1 VAAVIFFVDETAH
14 LQELTSRGAH
24 EVLHGNGRALLRR
37 QERRA
42 QRDVSNAPAGEPEL
56 PCNRGQIDIVCQRAD
71 AIWGYPYPNTG
82 LL

>member
-1 VAAVIFFVDETAH
+1 MAAVIFFVDEAAH

-42 QRDVSNAPAGEPEL
+42 QRDVSNAPAREPEL
-56 PCNRGQIDIVCQRAD
+56 TCNRGQIDVVSEQGRSTEFVITLPIAQ
-71 AIWGYPYPNTG
+71 
-82 LL
+82 